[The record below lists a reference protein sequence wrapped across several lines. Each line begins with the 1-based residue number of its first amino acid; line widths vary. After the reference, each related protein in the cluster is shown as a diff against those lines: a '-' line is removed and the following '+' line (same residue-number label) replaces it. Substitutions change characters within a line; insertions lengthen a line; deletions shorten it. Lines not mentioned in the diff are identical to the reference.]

1 MGHSLSAND
10 SQDIRLDQLHNSSRQ
25 SAESYER
32 LLNDNDDV
40 DDPFIDSGGD
50 NQRLIPDYSLDTKAL
65 LKESRKKLLKSGAI
79 NIVWIL
85 TW

>member
-1 MGHSLSAND
+1 MGHSSSAND
-10 SQDIRLDQLHNSSRQ
+10 SQDIRLDQLHNSSRL
-25 SAESYER
+25 SAESYDR
-32 LLNDNDDV
+32 LLNDNDDA
-40 DDPFIDSGGD
+40 DDPFTDSTGD
-50 NQRLIPDYSLDTKAL
+50 NQRLIPDYAPNTKAL